1 MRKVVAGLFITAD
14 GVTEEPSNWQE
25 HFDEDMGAELGK
37 HLAET
42 DAILLGRVTY
52 TYWVDYWPTQSPES
66 DADFAHHIN
75 NTPKYVVSDT
85 LSEVHWGK
93 FNTVTLVRGKDLAA
107 TLDKLKQQPG
117 KNIAVSGSPTLVRRM
132 IEADLLDELT
142 LIVHPVLAA
151 RGKRLFDGLHDLKRL
166 DLVSTRS
173 TRMGTVFITYHLR
186 KPDTK

>member
-14 GVTEEPSNWQE
+14 GVAQAPNEWQE
-25 HFDEDMGAELGK
+25 HFDEDMGEELGK
-37 HLAET
+37 HLTAT

-52 TYWVDYWPTQSPES
+52 SEWKEYWPNATG
-66 DADFAHHIN
+66 DLDFANHIN
-75 NTPKYVVSDT
+75 NSPKYIVSDT
-85 LSEVHWGK
+85 LSDISWGN

-107 TLDKLKQQPG
+107 TLAKLKQQPG

-142 LIVHPVLAA
+142 LIIHPVIAA
-151 RGKRLFDGLHDLKRL
+151 RGKRLFDGMNDLKRL

-173 TRMGTVFITYHLR
+173 TRTGTVFITYHLR
-186 KPDTK
+186 QPEAK